1 MLKKGHFFIVTIA
14 WNAALFWLCDYWQ
27 QTYAASDLGVGLAA
41 GIIAVIVIA
50 LGEASVI
57 QQIYMMAKC
66 KKQKMQVFEY
76 RLFKQILILVLFH
89 VALIAIKSNLINIQG
104 VFYIAAIGIF
114 LSMGWLKGSEILWTS
129 EEKSYYLIGNGKIYN
144 VENIME
150 NTKVFELSCT
160 RKGERDRV
168 ITIEKKDAIDEQS
181 RLKSNG
187 E

>member
-1 MLKKGHFFIVTIA
+1 MLKKGHFFILTLV
-14 WNAALFWLCDYWQ
+14 WNVALFWLCDYWQ
-27 QTYAASDLGVGLAA
+27 QANVKADVGVTLAA

-57 QQIYMMAKC
+57 QQMYMMAKC
-66 KKQKMQVFEY
+66 KKHKMQVFEY
-76 RLFKQILILVLFH
+76 RLFKQIFILVVFH
-89 VALIAIKSNLINIQG
+89 VGLVVLKSNLIYIQG

-114 LSMGWLKGSEILWTS
+114 LSMWWLRGSEILWTS

-144 VENIME
+144 VENVME

-181 RLKSNG
+181 RLK
-187 E
+187 

>member
-1 MLKKGHFFIVTIA
+1 MLKKGHFFIVTLA
-14 WNAALFWLCDYWQ
+14 WNVALFWLCDYWQ
-27 QTYAASDLGVGLAA
+27 QADVKTDAGVALVA
-41 GIIAVIVIA
+41 GIIAVIVLA

-57 QQIYMMAKC
+57 QQFYMMAKC
-66 KKQKMQVFEY
+66 KKHKMQVFEY
-76 RLFKQILILVLFH
+76 RLFKQIFILILFH
-89 VALIAIKSNLINIQG
+89 VALVVVKSNLINIQG

-144 VENIME
+144 VENVEE

-168 ITIEKKDAIDEQS
+168 FTIEKKDAIDEQS
-181 RLKSNG
+181 RLK
-187 E
+187 